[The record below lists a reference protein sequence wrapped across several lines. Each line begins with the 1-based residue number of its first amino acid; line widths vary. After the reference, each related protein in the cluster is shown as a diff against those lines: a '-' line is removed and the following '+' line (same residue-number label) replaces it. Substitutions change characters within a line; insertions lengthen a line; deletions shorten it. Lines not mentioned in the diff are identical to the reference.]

1 MKPVST
7 HIEDCLAVLTDIP
20 ALDVPLADS
29 VGSVL
34 ARDAIATVSL
44 PPADSAAR
52 DGYAVHSAETASTSP
67 QAPVGL
73 AVVGEILAGTD
84 SIDVLPPRSAIR
96 ISSGA
101 TLPRGADAVV
111 PIEATDGGR
120 ARVNINQSVEP
131 GENLRCEA
139 EDFEAG
145 LVALEKGTR
154 IGARQIAIL
163 AAAGLGTVSVKPAPR
178 VAILSIG
185 DDLVEP
191 GRSGHPGTYY
201 DANSHGLAT
210 AISELGAIVFRVPRV
225 PDSQKELRD
234 ALQDQLVRSDV
245 IITTGG
251 LSFGGGDT
259 VKDVVGGL
267 GTVRFDRVAMTP
279 VHQYGVGRIELEGTD
294 VSVPIY
300 CLPGNP
306 VAALLGYEL
315 FIRPAL
321 RKAVGHTTTNRRTI
335 KAEAVRAWSSK
346 AGLEEYVPVRVT
358 GRPSEGYRFEP
369 TGLPGAELLYGLV
382 RANAL
387 AVIPPE
393 TESIAVGDELS
404 CLILD

>member
-52 DGYAVHSAETASTSP
+52 DGYAVHSAETASASP

-306 VAALLGYEL
+306 VAALLGL
-315 FIRPAL
+315 
-321 RKAVGHTTTNRRTI
+321 N
-335 KAEAVRAWSSK
+335 SSS
-346 AGLEEYVPVRVT
+346 
-358 GRPSEGYRFEP
+358 GRPSAKQSGIRPRTAGRSKPKRSGHGPRKLAWKSTFRYALPAGPPRAIASNPPGFRAQNCSTDWCVP
-369 TGLPGAELLYGLV
+369 T
-382 RANAL
+382 RSRSFRRRQN
-387 AVIPPE
+387 
-393 TESIAVGDELS
+393 LS
-404 CLILD
+404 QWVTN